1 MLALLGCS
9 GGSDGGVPVI
19 GNSDEYNQVLKDAE
33 GLSKDPLER
42 FANDEDLSE
51 ADKSNLIKA
60 ANMFEAIRAY
70 EPEKFAPYLG
80 LCMIYRALGN
90 TEKAEQYI
98 RQCILS
104 LPASQAPEIR
114 QTAAEA
120 HYQLS
125 RVLFDEKK
133 YPEAL
138 AEASTADQTIGDN
151 PNYLVAKAIALVQ
164 LKREKEAKVELAKA
178 LKLNPTNRR
187 ATGLAKLLR

>member
-1 MLALLGCS
+1 M
-9 GGSDGGVPVI
+9 PVI
-19 GNSDEYNQVLKDAE
+19 GNSDEYNQTLRDAE
-33 GLSKDPLER
+33 GLSKDSLER
-42 FANDEDLSE
+42 FANDEDLSD

-60 ANMFEAIRAY
+60 ANLFEGIRAY
-70 EPEKFAPYLG
+70 EPNKFAPYLA

-90 TEKAEQYI
+90 TEKAEQYV

-104 LPASQAPEIR
+104 LPPSQAPEIR

-133 YPEAL
+133 YAEAL
-138 AEASTADQTIGDN
+138 AEAATADQTIGDN

-164 LKREKEAKVELAKA
+164 LRREAEAKSDLAKA
-178 LKLNPTNRR
+178 LKLDPKNRR
-187 ATGLAKLLR
+187 ALGLKKLLK